1 VLGETRKEDSVN
13 LGRIVHDRRLRRVKA
28 AGLQIADDCRLT
40 GWPEWGSEPYLIS
53 VGRRVTIA
61 GGVAF
66 LTHDGGTWVFRDRP
80 GYEGVVRYGRITI
93 HDGCFI
99 GYGAILLPG
108 IEIGPN
114 SVVAAGAVVSR
125 SVPPD
130 SVAAGVPAT
139 VIMSVDEYARRCR
152 DESPELDRAAYR
164 HDKPGE
170 LLRLYPRPW

>member
-1 VLGETRKEDSVN
+1 MASVEEVEAVN
-13 LGRIVHDRRLRRVKA
+13 LGRLVRNRQLRQLTK

-53 VGRRVTIA
+53 IGKRVTIA

-66 LTHDGGTWVFRDRP
+66 ITHDGGTWAFRHRP
-80 GYEGVVRYGRITI
+80 GFEHVIKYGRITI

-114 SVVAAGAVVSR
+114 AVVAAGAVVTR

-130 SVAAGVPAT
+130 SVAAGMPAS
-139 VIMSVDEYARRCR
+139 VIMSVDAYATRSR
-152 DESPELDRAAYR
+152 DELPKYDRDAYR
-164 HDKPGE
+164 ADKQAE
-170 LLRLYPRPW
+170 LLRLFPRPW